1 MKRLKMSISQST
13 RKCTSIILSLVM
25 VISLFSFSMITT
37 NATSDTATKTVKV
50 NDATKETSS
59 EGLVTNKTAT
69 ANADGTFTLN
79 LEAYAKGEIKTSEVS
94 KPSDIVLTLDV
105 SGSMYYTMG
114 ESIGYKNL
122 DTTKPDYYYRRGS
135 LNSNANSYKYDNYL
149 RYRNGEW
156 QECGTS
162 GENWKAVKNPSY
174 QNYYVTRIGA
184 LKESAN
190 NFIDSVAED
199 CKNLDS
205 SFKNKHRIAITTF
218 NGSGEQVQG
227 FLDVSKPKNVNT
239 LKGKINALTLGGSTN
254 TGDGLAQAYKYFNEN
269 SLKIENRNKVE
280 IMFTDGV
287 PTTSSDFSES
297 VANNAISYA
306 YKIKNETNIKA
317 QVYTIGIFTGAAT
330 SGALPNYNWMSTETQ
345 AANRFMHLVSSNYPN
360 SKDINTPGNDGSTNK
375 GYYLAASNAD
385 DLSKIFEKISESIA
399 KPSIE
404 LDEKTILQD
413 ILSDEFVLAGES
425 VDSIKTFTMEYSGKD
440 SGGNDTFKNKTAI
453 TNLNVAIN
461 SDKNTIQVSGF
472 NYGENFCAIPDNGG
486 NPTGKKL
493 ILEIKVKRNQTTY
506 GGDGIPTNTI
516 ASAIYDGKTKDAVE
530 TFPIPTVNLEIRY
543 DITTKNKSIY
553 LGETVNPNELVSLPD
568 NYKGENNEGFAIN
581 CKPDGKNN
589 KYVNID
595 YLLIDEYGNRITKT
609 KVHAGESLDADLFA
623 DSRFHEELNDL
634 KENSNYKIQVYI
646 SSVNGAFGE
655 KLINKE
661 SNVYVFTPVIQA
673 SDQTIFY
680 GETVEPFASGLSVEG
695 WVCKGNMDAPKPTS
709 EKPNVSYELK
719 QVNNEAI
726 PNNLALEDTLD
737 VKIEKVKLN
746 DKAVDSQYVQIIND
760 ECTLNDHADGRDF
773 TIHVVKGQIEIN
785 KIIDAQYSNEN
796 KINSYQTFIYKIER
810 SEKEGGEVVE
820 TFYQTLSFD
829 ASDNKTEATAIISN
843 LKKGYYTVT
852 EEEKWSKKYTLT
864 STTDN
869 YKSTSG
875 EEGAGKDLPIGTFD
889 KNTGYYG
896 LDQECYE
903 AKGFK
908 GNKAQVTFKNDLKSW
923 AGWYSDAAGSKN
935 TFNK

>member
-37 NATSDTATKTVKV
+37 NATSDTTTKTVNVK
-50 NDATKETSS
+50 DATKATDV
-59 EGLVTNKTAT
+59 EGLVTDKTAT

-79 LEAYAKGEIKTSEVS
+79 LEAYAKGEIKTSEVT

-114 ESIGYKNL
+114 NKIKFSDL

-135 LNSNANSYKYDNYL
+135 LNDDANDNKYDNYL
-149 RYRNGEW
+149 RYRDGKW
-156 QECGTS
+156 QECGAS
-162 GENWKAVKNPSY
+162 GGNWKEVKNPSY
-174 QNYYVTRIGA
+174 KNYYVTRIGA

-205 SFKNKHRIAITTF
+205 SLENKHRIAITTF

-239 LKGKINALTLGGSTN
+239 LKEKINALTPGGSTN
-254 TGDGLAQAYKYFNEN
+254 TGDGLANAYKYFNEN
-269 SLKIENRNKVE
+269 SLKTENRNKVE

-306 YKIKNETNIKA
+306 HKIKNETNIKA

-330 SGALPNYNWMSTETQ
+330 SGALPNYNWLSTETE

-360 SKDINTPGNDGSTNK
+360 SKDINTPGSDGATSK
-375 GYYLAASNAD
+375 GYYLAAANAD

-425 VDSIKTFTMEYSGKD
+425 ADSIKTFTMEYSGKD

-461 SDKNTIQVSGF
+461 PDKNTIQVSGF

-506 GGDGIPTNTI
+506 GGNGIPTNTI

-530 TFPIPTVNLEIRY
+530 TFPIPTVNLDIRY

-553 LGETVNPNELVSLPD
+553 LGDTVKAEDLIIFPTNYNGKYNENL
-568 NYKGENNEGFAIN
+568 NIN

-589 KYVNID
+589 KYITID
-595 YLLIDEYGNRITKT
+595 YTFSNSVTGKSLSITLKP
-609 KVHAGESLDADLFA
+609 GETFNISYFDNL
-623 DSRFHEELNDL
+623 LNDL
-634 KENSNYKIQVYI
+634 NKNTMYVLEINAGGIQFI
-646 SSVNGAFGE
+646 EFA
-655 KLINKE
+655 
-661 SNVYVFTPVIQA
+661 NVYVFTPVIQA
-673 SDQTIFY
+673 TDQTIFY
-680 GETVEPFASGLSVEG
+680 GDKADDLVKRLTVTSWTCKDNNAAKPDSVE
-695 WVCKGNMDAPKPTS
+695 
-709 EKPNVSYELK
+709 PNVSYELK
-719 QVNNEAI
+719 QVNGETI
-726 PNNLALEDTLD
+726 PTDLTLEDTLD

-746 DKAVDSQYVQIIND
+746 DKAVDSQYVEIKEDNSCQVKVHD
-760 ECTLNDHADGRDF
+760 KDKDF

-785 KIIDAQYSNEN
+785 KNITAQYSNES
-796 KINSYQTFIYKIER
+796 KINSYQTFVYKIER
-810 SEKEGGEVVE
+810 SETASGEVVE
-820 TFYQTLSFD
+820 TFYQTISFD
-829 ASDNKTEATAIISN
+829 ATKTDKEAKAIISN

-852 EEEKWSKKYTLT
+852 EEESWSKKYTLST
-864 STTDN
+864 TTDN
-869 YKSTSG
+869 YQHLNG
-875 EEGAGKDLPIGTFD
+875 GEGAGTNLPIGLY
-889 KNTGYYG
+889 NNLTGYYG
-896 LDQECYE
+896 LDEECYQE
-903 AKGFK
+903 KGFEGK
-908 GNKAQVTFKNDLKSW
+908 KAQVTFKNNLKSW